1 MFQVRA
7 KGFQQTYDRWID
19 ALDAAKPLQAKCG
32 WFDEV
37 QILEKSELIWV
48 YSKGYKYPRFI
59 GPGVYDR
66 LAKRFVLESTAVVPD
81 GEIAV
86 VDGLRPTVGHRE
98 AELDAR
104 EAELNAR
111 EARLKAMES
120 DGDAET

>member
-48 YSKGYKYPRFI
+48 YGKGYKYPRFI

-66 LAKRFVLESTAVVPD
+66 LAKRFVLESTAVVPE
-81 GEIAV
+81 GETVV
-86 VDGLRPTVGHRE
+86 VDRE

-111 EARLKAMES
+111 EARLRAMES
-120 DGDAET
+120 DGAIGPE

>member
-48 YSKGYKYPRFI
+48 YGKGYKYPRFI

-81 GEIAV
+81 VVAV
-86 VDGLRPTVGHRE
+86 VDRE

-111 EARLKAMES
+111 EARLKSMES
-120 DGDAET
+120 PDAE

>member
-66 LAKRFVLESTAVVPD
+66 LAKRFVLESTEVVPEVAVV
-81 GEIAV
+81 
-86 VDGLRPTVGHRE
+86 VDRE

-111 EARLKAMES
+111 EARLRQMEL
-120 DGDAET
+120 DTQDAD

>member
-7 KGFQQTYDRWID
+7 KGFQQNYDRWID
-19 ALDAAKPLQAKCG
+19 ALEAAKPLQAKCG

-37 QILEKSELIWV
+37 QILEKSELVWV
-48 YSKGYKYPRFI
+48 YGKGYKYPRFI

-66 LAKRFVLESTAVVPD
+66 LAKRFVLESTEGMPDVV
-81 GEIAV
+81 EV
-86 VDGLRPTVGHRE
+86 VDRE

-111 EARLKAMES
+111 EARLKQMES
-120 DGDAET
+120 ESQDAET

>member
-1 MFQVRA
+1 MFQLRA

-66 LAKRFVLESTAVVPD
+66 LAKRFVLESTEGVPD
-81 GEIAV
+81 V
-86 VDGLRPTVGHRE
+86 VEVEVDRA

-111 EARLKAMES
+111 EARLKSMES
-120 DGDAET
+120 DDDADS

>member
-1 MFQVRA
+1 MYQVRA

-19 ALDAAKPLQAKCG
+19 ALAAAKPLQAKCG

-48 YSKGYKYPRFI
+48 YGKGYKYPRFI

-81 GEIAV
+81 GEAV
-86 VDGLRPTVGHRE
+86 VEVDRE

-104 EAELNAR
+104 EAALNER
-111 EARLKAMES
+111 EARLKAME
-120 DGDAET
+120 GEGAIGPE